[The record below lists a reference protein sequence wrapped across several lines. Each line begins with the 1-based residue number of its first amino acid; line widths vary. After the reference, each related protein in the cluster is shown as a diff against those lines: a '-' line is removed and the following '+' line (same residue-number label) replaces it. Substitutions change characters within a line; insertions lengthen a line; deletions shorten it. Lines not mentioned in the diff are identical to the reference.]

1 MERDADETVWTQIG
15 RYSSLGFI
23 LPLSILA
30 GFVIGW
36 LLDKL
41 FHTHFLY
48 IVFLVLGIVA
58 GFIEL
63 LKKLNTETR
72 RDGG

>member
-1 MERDADETVWTQIG
+1 MQRDEDETVWSQVG

-23 LPLSILA
+23 LPLSTLA
-30 GFVIGW
+30 GWLIGW

-41 FHTHFLY
+41 FHTHFLF
-48 IVFLVLGIVA
+48 IVFLVLGMVA

-63 LKKLNTETR
+63 IKKLNTETR

>member
-1 MERDADETVWTQIG
+1 MKPDEDETIWSQVG

-23 LPLSILA
+23 LPLSTLA
-30 GFVIGW
+30 GWVIGW

-41 FHTHFLY
+41 FHTHFLF
-48 IVFLVLGIVA
+48 IVFLILGMVA

-63 LKKLNTETR
+63 IKKLNTETR